1 MKTFKAAEAVVAL
14 GTVMGL
20 GISQAAELHPATDS
34 AWQAYVRTTDARM
47 QARLDANGRFLWTD
61 ESPGRDVRVRNGDI
75 LVAPGVGNGTLSA
88 PNGLIHHWTAAAFI
102 PSASLSA
109 VLAVAHNYANYKQV
123 YHPEIIDSE
132 LLGST
137 RGEHSYSMRTLHRV
151 LFISAVL
158 DSRFETRDFPVDAN
172 RWYIV
177 GDATRVQEVE
187 NYGRPDEHL
196 LPPGRGRGF
205 IWRYHTITRYEE
217 RGGGVYVELEAV
229 ALSRDIPLSLR
240 RMINPAIA
248 RFSQS
253 ELMNTLLQTRDAV
266 MSTIRPERRGNGNS
280 SLVTMSVPAVI
291 ALGR

>member
-1 MKTFKAAEAVVAL
+1 METFNTAAAIVAL
-14 GTVMGL
+14 GTVIGL
-20 GISQAAELHPATDS
+20 GVSQAAQLHPATDS
-34 AWQAYVRTTDARM
+34 AWQAYVQASDARM
-47 QARLDANGRFLWTD
+47 RARLDANGRFLWTD
-61 ESPGRDVRVRNGDI
+61 ESPGRDVRVRNGDV
-75 LVAPGVGNGTLSA
+75 LVVPGVGNGTLPA

-123 YHPEIIDSE
+123 YYPEVIDSE

-137 RGEHSYSMRTLHRV
+137 RGQHSYSMRTLHRV

-158 DSRFETRDFPVDAN
+158 DSRFETRDFPVDAS

-196 LPPGRGRGF
+196 LPPDRGRGF

-217 RGGGVYVELEAV
+217 RDGGVYVELEAV
-229 ALSRDIPLSLR
+229 ALSRDVPLPLR
-240 RMINPAIA
+240 RMINPAVA
-248 RFSQS
+248 RFSQR

-266 MSTIRPERRGNGNS
+266 MSTIGPERRGNGDRP
-280 SLVTMSVPAVI
+280 LVTISAPAVI